1 MTADEAAGGGEWLPL
16 PDVAERLG
24 MRLRDVRNLLRDRA
38 LAAVRPDEDGPLLI
52 PSVFLFT
59 AADGAAEPGPVPSL
73 RGTLIQLADGG
84 MSIEESV
91 EWLTT
96 EQEELGTTPI
106 AALRARRIH
115 EVRRLAQTVAI

>member
-1 MTADEAAGGGEWLPL
+1 MSADEAAGSGDWLAL
-16 PDVAERLG
+16 PEVAELLG
-24 MRLRDVRNLLRDRA
+24 IRLRDVRNLLRDSA
-38 LAAVRPDEDGPLLI
+38 LAASRPREDGPLLI
-52 PSVFLFT
+52 PAAFLFT
-59 AADGAAEPGPVPSL
+59 AEEGAAEPGPVPSL

-84 MSIEESV
+84 MSTEAAV

-115 EVRRLAQTVAI
+115 EVRRLAQTLAI